1 MHRADS
7 RRLLAIEKHRN
18 DMQNIVKTILIIC
31 LLSTSLIYAQIKP
44 AGWETYSIP
53 DVCSFSIPGT
63 MEVRSDESIHGQFIK
78 SVQQSSFFELM
89 CNECDLF
96 FDESEL
102 VLQPKGLNETPTS
115 NTYQQASKSYARILF
130 NFSYIEGFGQDD
142 IKGMAPSD
150 LREIN
155 QMWYEETKNE
165 IECLAEYFSNSGDFK
180 WYNTVKKNIAGL
192 SALVIEYDRPGPG
205 GATHVKSY
213 RFFYDNKR
221 MEITTS
227 YKVSEES
234 KYKDDFD
241 TFIKLLKIE
250 TNVKP
255 KKNQSGA
262 TNNGTYLSEE
272 YHVKYSYDKTK
283 YTKTPK
289 QNKASHCFCK
299 LESTEGFNVIL
310 FSAWDTE
317 GGEDAGFSIHDD
329 ELIADTKQRDRDYCT
344 DGKQLVK
351 SCEKVSI
358 GKTKALLTVLYY
370 DVMGVRYVHTTYRA
384 YHKGRFYTL
393 DFHVPK
399 EEYDK
404 NKNRVNELIK
414 GFQFI

>member
-1 MHRADS
+1 
-7 RRLLAIEKHRN
+7 
-18 DMQNIVKTILIIC
+18 MQNIAKTIFFIC
-31 LLSTSLIYAQIKP
+31 LLSANFINAQIKP
-44 AGWETYSIP
+44 TGWETYSIP
-53 DVCSFSIPGT
+53 DVCSFSIPST

-96 FDESEL
+96 FDESKL

-115 NTYQQASKSYARILF
+115 NTYQQASKSYARIMF
-130 NFSYIEGFGQDD
+130 NFSYVEGIDQDD
-142 IKGMAPSD
+142 IKEMTPSD

-165 IECLAEYFSNSGDFK
+165 IECIAEYFSNSGEFK
-180 WYNTVKKNIAGL
+180 WYNTVKKSIAGL
-192 SALVIEYDRPGPG
+192 SALVIEYDRPGLG

-227 YKVSEES
+227 YKVSEEN
-234 KYKDDFD
+234 KYKNDFE
-241 TFIKLLKIE
+241 TFMKLLKIE

-255 KKNQSGA
+255 KKTKFGA
-262 TNNGTYLSEE
+262 LNNGVYSSEE

-283 YTKTPK
+283 YSITPK
-289 QNKASHCFCK
+289 QNKTSHCFCK
-299 LESTEGFNVIL
+299 LESTEGYEIIL
-310 FSAWDTE
+310 FSAWDTAD
-317 GGEDAGFSIHDD
+317 EDFGFSIHDD
-329 ELIADTKQRDRDYCT
+329 EIIADAKQRDRDYCSN
-344 DGKQLVK
+344 GKQLVK
-351 SCEKVSI
+351 SCEKVNI

-393 DFHVPK
+393 DFHVPR

-404 NKNRVNELIK
+404 NKNIVNELIK